1 LDVERVL
8 EPVRERDDAVD
19 LALPP
24 LPALLLALLLL
35 VLFALELA
43 ALLLVLVLPPCSA
56 PLALVEDALV
66 ELVLALPAWRNISS
80 IIC

>member
-1 LDVERVL
+1 ML
-8 EPVRERDDAVD
+8 EPERERDDAVD

-24 LPALLLALLLL
+24 LLVLLLALLL
-35 VLFALELA
+35 VLLALELA
-43 ALLLVLVLPPCSA
+43 ALLLELVLPPCSVA
-56 PLALVEDALV
+56 LPLAEDALV